1 MLTQFML
8 DWLIR
13 SQASGDLAMHVG
25 IEHLVLASGS
35 DVGAVALWLFIVARA
50 ESVDSV
56 RHNT

>member
-1 MLTQFML
+1 ML